1 MNRFGG
7 LGKSSGDES
16 EAAEDADEEGRE
28 ACGSKI
34 DPFGTVVSV

>member
-7 LGKSSGDES
+7 LGKSSRDES

-28 ACGSKI
+28 TCGSKI
-34 DPFGTVVSV
+34 DPFGMVVSV